1 MINWG
6 ILGAGHIAHRFAKS
20 LAHVEDAKLYAV
32 SRRSMEKAREFG
44 DLYNSEVYY
53 DNNQNLLN
61 DPNIDVVYIA
71 LPHQLHL
78 EWAQKALKAGKAVLC
93 EKPAALTS
101 LEMKQ
106 IAEVASTE
114 QRFFMEAMKNRFTPA
129 ANSIKELI
137 QSGTIGEVQEINTS
151 FCIDLDEASA
161 TYHLEP
167 VHGGC
172 LLDIGIYNISL
183 IEEYLGESYS
193 VSMIEANTLPNGV
206 ETYVNT
212 IIESDTITA
221 TIECGF
227 DRDKE
232 NRAIITGSKGTLVI
246 PDFHRPHSYT
256 LLKENSTEPQTVE
269 IPYDVDDFYGEITH
283 VMECLKH
290 QQIESPIH
298 PLTSS
303 IRLAKIVDDIK
314 QKIAI

>member
-106 IAEVASTE
+106 IAEVA
-114 QRFFMEAMKNRFTPA
+114 RVLVM
-129 ANSIKELI
+129 I
-137 QSGTIGEVQEINTS
+137 
-151 FCIDLDEASA
+151 
-161 TYHLEP
+161 
-167 VHGGC
+167 
-172 LLDIGIYNISL
+172 IGIGASCAF
-183 IEEYLGESYS
+183 
-193 VSMIEANTLPNGV
+193 MLPV
-206 ETYVNT
+206 
-212 IIESDTITA
+212 A
-221 TIECGF
+221 TPP
-227 DRDKE
+227 
-232 NRAIITGSKGTLVI
+232 NAIVFGTGL
-246 PDFHRPHSYT
+246 
-256 LLKENSTEPQTVE
+256 
-269 IPYDVDDFYGEITH
+269 
-283 VMECLKH
+283 
-290 QQIESPIH
+290 
-298 PLTSS
+298 
-303 IRLAKIVDDIK
+303 IK
-314 QKIAI
+314 QSEMVRVGIVLNIVASIIVACWAYFFLL